1 MLFIFQFFVI
11 FLGILDSLLA
21 ARFILIF
28 FRISLFPVTG
38 WLYSFTEPL
47 ILPFGNFI
55 PAFNFFGFY
64 FETPT
69 LLAIIF
75 FSILSAIVS
84 ELNKSLISTEQ
95 KKNSR

>member
-1 MLFIFQFFVI
+1 MFFIVQFFVI

-21 ARFILIF
+21 ARFILLF

-38 WLYSFTEPL
+38 WLYGFTDPMV
-47 ILPFGNFI
+47 LPFTNFL

-75 FSILSAIVS
+75 FSVLSAIVS
-84 ELNKSLISTEQ
+84 EFKKSLISNENRRT
-95 KKNSR
+95 S